1 MAPPRTSYKSAPLAV
16 DLFAG
21 VGGFSLGIEAAG
33 FEVAL
38 AVDVDSHTVAT
49 YQQNF
54 PSAYVLCAD
63 IAQLGAE
70 QIKHHISA
78 YAATTDRSWDG
89 QVALL
94 FGGPPCQG
102 ISRIGKRNPSDPR
115 NELIAHFCRLVVE
128 LQPVAFV
135 FENVPDLLLPKF
147 AELVEPH
154 IQQLHE
160 AGYKTWSWTLNAKNY
175 GVPQSRKRVFLGG
188 IITSSV
194 PSLPTPS
201 SHAVTVFDALRDLPS
216 LSLEANPELLTSD
229 KVLLCPQQLQQFK
242 EEPNDY
248 VRSLEDIFPP
258 RFPWNK
264 NVLTGCGLTHHSPQ
278 VIERFAATHLG
289 TVEPKSRLYRLSWDG
304 VSRTLRAGTGSDRG
318 SHTAAR
324 PIHPDSPRVITVRE
338 AARLSSFPDWFK
350 FFPNKW
356 HGFRQV
362 GNAVPPLLGRAV
374 GLSVLELLK
383 MSSSK
388 HLLHSIQPIIAQKV
402 LPQNNLVASPRETP
416 DKTGQPS
423 YNTDNCIPK
432 QITQKGCPVLSR
444 KVGTHTLKPHPR
456 NSVIYGEDYDVTELV
471 ESIRA
476 SRWVKPLV
484 VAQSGTIISGH
495 RRWRAALKLGL
506 ETVPVEYREFPNETA
521 ELEALLLEND
531 SRDKTTEQK
540 VREALAWEEIE
551 KHKARQRQ
559 IELAGTRTK
568 DLRVNLPQGDE
579 EEKGRVRDIVAFR
592 VGLKGST
599 YERAAKV
606 IKAIDD
612 ALTQGDIRTA
622 QALGKVLNS
631 ESVHAAHK
639 LLLNPER
646 DVILEKIAT
655 GSAKDTKQ
663 ASKSTKTGKKP
674 EIAHHLKLHE
684 GGLVE
689 INLLQGR
696 WGRAAAIHE
705 STIEVWMRAVET
717 MMMMKRS
724 FKHNE
729 VEPLPPDKEPQP
741 DVRSRIAALFDAG
754 GLTPIEVDFLE
765 LLKRPINYAPEE
777 LDYLAEI
784 ERRHAQRLVK
794 TNIELPLMSA
804 EQMDVHSRV
813 QRLREHGIKES
824 IAHTVL
830 ETIEKEQYCLTPVT
844 GGMLGVLELQYG
856 SKPTLLS

>member
-1 MAPPRTSYKSAPLAV
+1 MAPPLISHKSAPLAV
-16 DLFAG
+16 DLFSG

-38 AVDVDSHTVAT
+38 AVDVDSRTVAT
-49 YQQNF
+49 YQENF
-54 PSAYVLCAD
+54 PSACVLCAD
-63 IAQLGAE
+63 IAQLGGE
-70 QIKHHISA
+70 QIEHHISA

-89 QVALL
+89 QIALL

-147 AELVEPH
+147 AELIEPH
-154 IQQLHE
+154 IQKLHE

-188 IITSSV
+188 IITGDV
-194 PSLPTPS
+194 PFLPLPS
-201 SHAVTVFDALRDLPS
+201 PHAVTVSDALKDLPS
-216 LSLEANPELLTSD
+216 LSLETNLELLNSD
-229 KVLLCPQQLQQFK
+229 KLLLCPQQLQEFK

-248 VRSLEDIFPP
+248 VRSLEDIFAP

-264 NVLTGCGLTHHSPQ
+264 NILTGCGLTYHSPQ
-278 VIERFAATHLG
+278 VIERFAATTPG

-304 VSRTLRAGTGSDRG
+304 VSRTLRAGTGSDHG

-338 AARLSSFPDWFK
+338 AARLHSFPDWFK

-374 GLSVLELLK
+374 GLSVLELLE
-383 MSSSK
+383 MSSSR
-388 HLLHSIQPIIAQKV
+388 HLLHSVQPPIAPQV
-402 LPQNNLVASPRETP
+402 LPQNNLVAS
-416 DKTGQPS
+416 
-423 YNTDNCIPK
+423 
-432 QITQKGCPVLSR
+432 
-444 KVGTHTLKPHPR
+444 HTLKPHPR
-456 NSVIYGEDYDVTELV
+456 NSIIYGEDEDVAELV

-476 SRWVKPLV
+476 SNWVKPLV
-484 VAQSGTIISGH
+484 VTQSGTIISGH

-521 ELEALLLEND
+521 ELEALLLENN

-551 KHKARQRQ
+551 KYKARQRQ
-559 IELAGTRTK
+559 IELAGTRTN
-568 DLRVNLPQGDE
+568 DLRVNLPQGDT

-599 YERAAKV
+599 YERASKV

-612 ALTQGDIRTA
+612 ALAQGDDQTA

-631 ESVHAAHK
+631 ESVHAAYK
-639 LLLNPER
+639 LLKNPER
-646 DVILEKIAT
+646 NVILEKIAT
-655 GSAKDTKQ
+655 GSVKNTKQ
-663 ASKSTKTGKKP
+663 AVKSTKTNKKP
-674 EIAHHLKLHE
+674 EIAHHLKILE

-689 INLLQGR
+689 INKLQGR
-696 WGRAAAIHE
+696 WGRIAAIHE
-705 STIEVWMRAVET
+705 STIEVWIRAVET

-724 FKHNE
+724 FKHHE
-729 VEPLPPDKEPQP
+729 VEPLPPEKEPQP
-741 DVRSRIAALFDAG
+741 DVRARIAALFDAA
-754 GLTPIEVDFLE
+754 GLTPLEMDFLE
-765 LLKRPINYAPEE
+765 LLLRPINYTPDE

-784 ERRHAQRLVK
+784 ERRHAQRIVK
-794 TNIELPLMSA
+794 TNMKLPPMSA
-804 EQMDVHSRV
+804 EQMHVLHRV
-813 QRLREHGIKES
+813 QRLREHEIKNA
-824 IAHTVL
+824 IAYIVL
-830 ETIEKEQYCLTPVT
+830 ESIEKEQYCLTPVT
-844 GGMLGVLELQYG
+844 EGILRILEKQYG
-856 SKPTLLS
+856 PKPTLVS